1 MCNRY
6 KAPSKPEEE
15 ISIEVIVIDDGS
27 KEYINKFFKEKYVGE
42 VTYQYKINGGVSSA
56 RNMGLDVAT
65 GKFVCFVDADD
76 IIVEDAFAN
85 LEKIEDYQMILF
97 DMEVFENNK
106 IDIWKVLKCN
116 RGLVGKKEILVELLT
131 SNRMNSPCAKL
142 FSNECIQN

>member
-1 MCNRY
+1 
-6 KAPSKPEEE
+6 
-15 ISIEVIVIDDGS
+15 
-27 KEYINKFFKEKYVGE
+27 
-42 VTYQYKINGGVSSA
+42 
-56 RNMGLDVAT
+56 MGLDIAT

-116 RGLVGKKEILVELLT
+116 RGLVILAAIRICKSQAERGNSCAVLECGLLAT
-131 SNRMNSPCAKL
+131 TVPS
-142 FSNECIQN
+142 F